1 MFMVIW
7 LGNYYILI
15 PLDFMQYNR
24 IINNIDN
31 TSDYSS
37 SHISRMPANKM
48 HF

>member
-7 LGNYYILI
+7 LGNYYI
-15 PLDFMQYNR
+15 NR

-48 HF
+48 NF